1 MRRARL
7 VALTPARRSGWF
19 PFRRQ
24 ARQMAADPVV
34 MEAVSHTFGAVR
46 AIDEIS
52 LAIPGGTILGL
63 IGPSGSGK
71 TTTIRTLTGALEPTS
86 GTVRVLGEDPREFRR
101 GTRERIGY
109 APQLFVLYADLS
121 ARENVDFVGSLF
133 GMLWRKRRRR
143 VRDVL
148 TLLGLWEAR
157 GRRASQLSG
166 GMQRRLELACA
177 LVHEPDLLFLDEPT
191 AGVDPLLRQTIW
203 DELRRLRD
211 QGRTVLVT
219 TQYVAEAEH
228 CDTVAL
234 ISSGKLIAHASPEE
248 LRRRALG
255 GEVIRVETRSAFDAA
270 DLGPIPGVTEV
281 RQTGPREL
289 LVIAE
294 NAGEAVPRV
303 VDAIAASR
311 GEVVSSREY
320 RPTFDEVFAALLRGS
335 QNE

>member
-1 MRRARL
+1 M
-7 VALTPARRSGWF
+7 ALKPARRSGWW

-24 ARQMAADPVV
+24 GRQRGADPVV
-34 MEAVSHTFGAVR
+34 MEGVSRSFGTLR
-46 AIDEIS
+46 AIDGIS
-52 LAIPGGTILGL
+52 LTVPAGTIVGL

-71 TTTIRTLTGALEPTS
+71 TTTIRTLTGALEPNS
-86 GTVRVLGEDPREFRR
+86 GTVRVLGENPREFRR

-121 ARENVDFVGSLF
+121 ARENVDFVGALF

-143 VRDVL
+143 VREVL

-157 GRRASQLSG
+157 TRRASQLSG

-203 DELRRLRD
+203 EELRRLRD
-211 QGRTVLVT
+211 EGRTVLVT
-219 TQYVAEAEH
+219 TQYVGEAEH
-228 CDTVAL
+228 CDIVAL
-234 ISSGKLIAHASPEE
+234 ISGGKLIGLASPEE
-248 LRRRALG
+248 LRRQALG
-255 GEVIRVETRSAFDAA
+255 GEVIRIETRSAFDAA
-270 DLGPIPGVTEV
+270 DLGGIPGVTDV
-281 RQTGPREL
+281 RQSRPREL

-303 VDAIAASR
+303 VDAVAANG

-320 RPTFDEVFAALLRGS
+320 RPSFDEVFAELVQRHQS
-335 QNE
+335 TSPPSS